1 MEKSLLEISTERKA
15 FYKLINVDSV
25 TNALDESVSPTSI
38 WKILNQLGRH
48 NFSCGQVVDNLIERK
63 PFS

>member
-25 TNALDESVSPTSI
+25 TNALDENVSPTSI
-38 WKILNQLGRH
+38 
-48 NFSCGQVVDNLIERK
+48 
-63 PFS
+63 